1 MIIGSIYH
9 EKVMILNVYLPI
21 TELQCTLKK
30 FDRTDE
36 TKTQVNL
43 KFKHSFHS
51 N

>member
-1 MIIGSIYH
+1 MIIGSIYQ

-21 TELQCTLKK
+21 TELQYTFKK
-30 FDRTDE
+30 FDRTD
-36 TKTQVNL
+36 KTQVNL